1 MDSCKYWLSK
11 NLEEL
16 ESKEWNKKFS
26 EDIQEKI
33 DDFIKQRV
41 SKEKVVE
48 ELLQFGQLL
57 VEDLRIGEVLSVKE
71 LLVDLQ
77 RYWIDF
83 CEVLEERQ

>member
-48 ELLQFGQLL
+48 ELLQLGQLL
-57 VEDLRIGEVLSVKE
+57 VEDLRIGEVLAVKE
-71 LLVDLQ
+71 SLVDLQ

-83 CEVLEERQ
+83 CEVFEER

>member
-57 VEDLRIGEVLSVKE
+57 VEDLRIGEVLAVKE
-71 LLVDLQ
+71 SLVDLQ

-83 CEVLEERQ
+83 FEVLEERQ

>member
-48 ELLQFGQLL
+48 ELL
-57 VEDLRIGEVLSVKE
+57 
-71 LLVDLQ
+71 
-77 RYWIDF
+77 
-83 CEVLEERQ
+83 